1 MKISHTFIKIFCV
14 FSVIYIGMLELFKLY
29 IESSKNDVP
38 YYIYEGLMSV
48 FCVVGVVL
56 LICKGKD
63 AWRDISFMLFCEL
76 VVLIY
81 SATVIFRME
90 NVTRKYNFMPFW
102 SYDKPELL
110 VENIMNIVVFVPI
123 GILLGYSFRNITWWK
138 ALFIGASISASI
150 EISQFCLMRGFSE
163 LDDVIHNTIGC
174 MIGYGIYSMARVVYE
189 KLSKTSVGV

>member
-1 MKISHTFIKIFCV
+1 MFAE
-14 FSVIYIGMLELFKLY
+14 IYIGMLESFKLY

-38 YYIYEGLMSV
+38 YYIYEGLISV
-48 FCVVGVVL
+48 FCVVGVVI

-63 AWRDISFMLFCEL
+63 AWRDISLVLFCEL

-90 NVTRKYNFMPFW
+90 DVKRNYNLTPFW
-102 SYDKPELL
+102 SYERPELL

-123 GILLGYSFRNITWWK
+123 GILLGCSFRNISWWK

-150 EISQFCLMRGFSE
+150 EIFQFCLMRGFSE
-163 LDDVIHNTIGC
+163 LDDVMHNTIGC

-189 KLSKTSVGV
+189 KFSKTSVGV